1 MKQSLQFLTLGVKDL
16 NRSKAWYIEKFGWKP
31 FKDEDGIV
39 FFEMNGFILSL
50 YPVSEL
56 AEDIGIPDDGS
67 GFRSFTLAILKKS
80 EADVNALFEELENKG
95 VKIVKAPQKVFWG
108 GYSGYVADPDNNYWE
123 IAYNPFMPADDL

>member
-1 MKQSLQFLTLGVKDL
+1 MKQTLQFITLGVRDL
-16 NRSKAWYIEKFGWKP
+16 KISRNWYVEKFGWNP

-50 YPVSEL
+50 YPTHEL
-56 AEDIGIPDDGS
+56 AEDIGVSNDGS
-67 GFRSFTLAILKKS
+67 GFRGFTLAVLKKS
-80 EADVNALFEELENKG
+80 ETEVDAVFEDLRRKG
-95 VKIVKAPQKVFWG
+95 VNIVKAPQKVFWG